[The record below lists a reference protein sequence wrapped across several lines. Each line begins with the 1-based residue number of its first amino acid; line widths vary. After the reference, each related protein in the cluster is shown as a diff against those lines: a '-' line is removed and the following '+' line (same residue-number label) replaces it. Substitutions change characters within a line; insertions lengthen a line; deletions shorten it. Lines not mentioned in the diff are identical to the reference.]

1 MKNVIEKLKEFSNEI
16 NLKERFDFNFDINDK
31 IFSSKETEQL
41 LTDKNPF
48 DQNVRLKW
56 ILSEKYKTNKEQNFI
71 DFWIVNNWGG
81 IRGFKP
87 NERNIEKVRRFK
99 KQLEKRKLSLDC
111 FSTISSLSKIS
122 SFIEPENFVIYDSR
136 VIYTLNWLI
145 LTCENQTR
153 FKKKYFP
160 MPSGRNKIIANFDMN
175 TIVNISHISE
185 YVENTEL
192 YVSQQNAYFEFCDFI
207 KTNTKLIYGENAKPY
222 ELEMLLFTLADKE
235 IFKDLKERI
244 KITTGLKHATNHTQ
258 QRWEQ

>member
-1 MKNVIEKLKEFSNEI
+1 MKNVTEKLKDFSNEI
-16 NLKERFDFNFDINDK
+16 DLKERFDFNFEITDE
-31 IFSSKETEQL
+31 IFGSKETEQL
-41 LTDKNPF
+41 STDKNPF

-56 ILSEKYKTNKEQNFI
+56 ILSEKYKTNTEQNFI

-111 FSTISSLSKIS
+111 FSTISSLSKIA
-122 SFIEPENFVIYDSR
+122 SFIDPENFVIYDSR

-145 LTCENQTR
+145 LTCENQNG

-207 KTNTKLIYGENAKPY
+207 KINTQFIYGENSKPY

-235 IFKDLKERI
+235 IFEDLKERI
-244 KITTGLKHATNHTQ
+244 KITTAKTL
-258 QRWEQ
+258 

>member
-1 MKNVIEKLKEFSNEI
+1 MKNVLEKLKDFSNQI
-16 NLKERFDFNFDINDK
+16 DLKERFDLNFDINDK
-31 IFSSKETEQL
+31 IFSSKETEKL
-41 LTDKNPF
+41 STDNNPF
-48 DQNVRLKW
+48 EQNVRLKW
-56 ILSEKYKTNKEQNFI
+56 ILSEKYKTNTEQNFI

-87 NERNIEKVRRFK
+87 NERNVEKVRRFK

-122 SFIEPENFVIYDSR
+122 SFIDPENFVIYDSR

-145 LTCENQTR
+145 LTCENQNG

-192 YVSQQNAYFEFCDFI
+192 YVSQQNAYFQFCDFI
-207 KTNTKLIYGENAKPY
+207 KTNTELIYGENSKPY

-235 IFKDLKERI
+235 IFEELKERI
-244 KITTGLKHATNHTQ
+244 KITTGATA
-258 QRWEQ
+258 

>member
-1 MKNVIEKLKEFSNEI
+1 MKNVLEKLKDFSNQI
-16 NLKERFDFNFDINDK
+16 DLKERFDLNFDINDK
-31 IFSSKETEQL
+31 IFSSKETEKL
-41 LTDKNPF
+41 STDNNPF
-48 DQNVRLKW
+48 EQNVRLKW
-56 ILSEKYKTNKEQNFI
+56 ILSEKYKTNTEQNFI

-122 SFIEPENFVIYDSR
+122 SFIDPENFVIYDSR

-145 LTCENQTR
+145 LTCENQNG

-192 YVSQQNAYFEFCDFI
+192 YVSQQNAYFKFCDFI
-207 KTNTKLIYGENAKPY
+207 KTNTELIYGENSKPY

-235 IFKDLKERI
+235 IFEELKERI
-244 KITTGLKHATNHTQ
+244 KITTGNTA
-258 QRWEQ
+258 

>member
-1 MKNVIEKLKEFSNEI
+1 MKNVIEKLKEFSKQI
-16 NLKERFDFNFDINDK
+16 DLKERFDFNFDISDK
-31 IFSSKETEQL
+31 IFSSKEIEQL
-41 LTDKNPF
+41 STDENPF
-48 DQNVRLKW
+48 EQNVRLKW
-56 ILSEKYKTNKEQNFI
+56 ILSEKYKVNSEQNFI

-122 SFIEPENFVIYDSR
+122 SFIDPENFVIYDSR

-145 LTCENQTR
+145 LTCENQNG

-175 TIVNISHISE
+175 TIVNVSHISE

-207 KTNTKLIYGENAKPY
+207 KTNTELIYGENSKPY

-244 KITTGLKHATNHTQ
+244 KITTGNTVYN
-258 QRWEQ
+258 

>member
-1 MKNVIEKLKEFSNEI
+1 MKNVIEKLKNFSNQI
-16 NLKERFDFNFDINDK
+16 DLKERFDFNFDINDE
-31 IFSSKETEQL
+31 IFSSKETEKL
-41 LTDKNPF
+41 STDNNPF
-48 DQNVRLKW
+48 EQNVRLKW
-56 ILSEKYKTNKEQNFI
+56 ILSEKYKTNTEQNFI

-122 SFIEPENFVIYDSR
+122 SFIDPENFVIYDSR

-145 LTCENQTR
+145 LTCENQNG

-192 YVSQQNAYFEFCDFI
+192 YVSQQNAYFQFCDFI
-207 KTNTKLIYGENAKPY
+207 KTNKELIYGENSKPY

-235 IFKDLKERI
+235 IFEELKERI
-244 KITTGLKHATNHTQ
+244 KITTGATA
-258 QRWEQ
+258 

>member
-1 MKNVIEKLKEFSNEI
+1 MKNVIEKLKNFSNQI
-16 NLKERFDFNFDINDK
+16 DLKERFDLNFDINDK
-31 IFSSKETEQL
+31 IFSSKETEKL
-41 LTDKNPF
+41 STDNNPF
-48 DQNVRLKW
+48 EQNVRLKW
-56 ILSEKYKTNKEQNFI
+56 ILSEKYKTNTEQNFI

-87 NERNIEKVRRFK
+87 NERNVEKVRRFK

-122 SFIEPENFVIYDSR
+122 SFIDPKNFVIYDSR

-145 LTCENQTR
+145 LTCENQNG

-192 YVSQQNAYFEFCDFI
+192 YVSQQNAYFQFCDFI
-207 KTNTKLIYGENAKPY
+207 KTNTELIYGENSKPY

-235 IFKDLKERI
+235 IFEELKERI
-244 KITTGLKHATNHTQ
+244 KITTGNTV
-258 QRWEQ
+258 

>member
-1 MKNVIEKLKEFSNEI
+1 MKNVIEKLKEFSEQI
-16 NLKERFDFNFDINDK
+16 DLKERFDFNFDITDK
-31 IFSSKETEQL
+31 IFNSIESEQL
-41 LTDKNPF
+41 STDKNPF

-56 ILSEKYKTNKEQNFI
+56 ILSKKYKTNTEQNYL

-87 NERNIEKVRRFK
+87 NQRNIEKVRKFK
-99 KQLEKRKLSLDC
+99 QQLEKRKLSLDC

-122 SFIEPENFVIYDSR
+122 SFIDPENFVIYDSR

-145 LTCENQTR
+145 LTCENQNG
-153 FKKKYFP
+153 FKEKYFP
-160 MPSGRNKIIANFDMN
+160 MPSGRNKIIADFDMN

-192 YVSQQNAYFEFCDFI
+192 YVPQQNAYFEFCEFI
-207 KTNTKLIYGENAKPY
+207 KTNTELFYGENSKPY

-235 IFKDLKERI
+235 IFKELKERI
-244 KITTGLKHATNHTQ
+244 KITTGNTVYN
-258 QRWEQ
+258 

>member
-1 MKNVIEKLKEFSNEI
+1 MKNVIEKLKNFSNQI
-16 NLKERFDFNFDINDK
+16 DLKERFDFNFDINDE
-31 IFSSKETEQL
+31 IFSSKETEKL
-41 LTDKNPF
+41 STDNNPF
-48 DQNVRLKW
+48 EQNVRLKW
-56 ILSEKYKTNKEQNFI
+56 ILSEKYKTNTEQNFI

-87 NERNIEKVRRFK
+87 NERNVEKVRRFK

-122 SFIEPENFVIYDSR
+122 SFIDPENFVIYDSR

-145 LTCENQTR
+145 LTCENQNG

-185 YVENTEL
+185 YDENTEL
-192 YVSQQNAYFEFCDFI
+192 YVSQQNAYFQFCDFI
-207 KTNTKLIYGENAKPY
+207 KTNTELIYGENSKPY

-235 IFKDLKERI
+235 IFEELKERI
-244 KITTGLKHATNHTQ
+244 KITTGNTA
-258 QRWEQ
+258 

>member
-1 MKNVIEKLKEFSNEI
+1 MKNVLEKLKDFSNQI
-16 NLKERFDFNFDINDK
+16 DLKERFDLNFDINDK
-31 IFSSKETEQL
+31 IFSSKETEKL
-41 LTDKNPF
+41 STDNNPF
-48 DQNVRLKW
+48 EQNVRLKW
-56 ILSEKYKTNKEQNFI
+56 ILSEKYKTNTEQNFI

-87 NERNIEKVRRFK
+87 NERNVEKVRRFK

-122 SFIEPENFVIYDSR
+122 SFIDPENFVIYDSR

-145 LTCENQTR
+145 LTCENQNG

-192 YVSQQNAYFEFCDFI
+192 YVSQQNAYFQFCDFI
-207 KTNTKLIYGENAKPY
+207 KTNTELIYGENSKPY

-235 IFKDLKERI
+235 IFEELKERI
-244 KITTGLKHATNHTQ
+244 KITTGNTA
-258 QRWEQ
+258 

>member
-1 MKNVIEKLKEFSNEI
+1 MKNVLEKLKDFSNQI
-16 NLKERFDFNFDINDK
+16 DLKERFDLNFDINDK
-31 IFSSKETEQL
+31 IFSSKETEKL
-41 LTDKNPF
+41 STDNNPF
-48 DQNVRLKW
+48 EQNVRLKW
-56 ILSEKYKTNKEQNFI
+56 ILSEKYKTNTEQNFI

-87 NERNIEKVRRFK
+87 NERNVEKVRRFK

-122 SFIEPENFVIYDSR
+122 SFIDPENFVIYDSR

-145 LTCENQTR
+145 LTCENQNG

-192 YVSQQNAYFEFCDFI
+192 YVSQQNAYFQFCDFI
-207 KTNTKLIYGENAKPY
+207 KTNTELIYGENSKPY

-235 IFKDLKERI
+235 IFKELKERI
-244 KITTGLKHATNHTQ
+244 KITTGNTV
-258 QRWEQ
+258 

>member
-1 MKNVIEKLKEFSNEI
+1 MKNVLEKLKDFSNQI
-16 NLKERFDFNFDINDK
+16 DLKERFDLNFDINDK
-31 IFSSKETEQL
+31 IFSSKETEKL
-41 LTDKNPF
+41 STDNNPF
-48 DQNVRLKW
+48 EQNVRLKW
-56 ILSEKYKTNKEQNFI
+56 ILSEKYKTNTEQNFI

-87 NERNIEKVRRFK
+87 NERNVEKVRRFK

-122 SFIEPENFVIYDSR
+122 SFIDPENFVIYDSR

-145 LTCENQTR
+145 LTCENQNG

-185 YVENTEL
+185 YDENTEL
-192 YVSQQNAYFEFCDFI
+192 YVSQQNAYFQFCDFI
-207 KTNTKLIYGENAKPY
+207 KTNTELIYGENSKPY

-235 IFKDLKERI
+235 IFEELKERI
-244 KITTGLKHATNHTQ
+244 KITTGNTA
-258 QRWEQ
+258 

>member
-1 MKNVIEKLKEFSNEI
+1 MKNVIEKLKNFSNQI
-16 NLKERFDFNFDINDK
+16 DLKERFDFNFDINDE
-31 IFSSKETEQL
+31 IFSSKETEKL
-41 LTDKNPF
+41 STDNNPF
-48 DQNVRLKW
+48 EQNVRLKW
-56 ILSEKYKTNKEQNFI
+56 ILSEKYKTNTEQNFI

-122 SFIEPENFVIYDSR
+122 SFIDPENFVIYDSR

-145 LTCENQTR
+145 LTCENQNG

-207 KTNTKLIYGENAKPY
+207 KTNTELIYGENSKPY

-235 IFKDLKERI
+235 IFEELKERI
-244 KITTGLKHATNHTQ
+244 KRTTGATA
-258 QRWEQ
+258 

>member
-1 MKNVIEKLKEFSNEI
+1 MKNVIEKLKNFSNQI
-16 NLKERFDFNFDINDK
+16 DLKERFDFNFDINDE
-31 IFSSKETEQL
+31 IFSSKETEKL
-41 LTDKNPF
+41 STDNNPF
-48 DQNVRLKW
+48 EQNVRLKW
-56 ILSEKYKTNKEQNFI
+56 ILSEKYKTNTEQNFI

-111 FSTISSLSKIS
+111 FSTISSLSKIA
-122 SFIEPENFVIYDSR
+122 SFIDPENFVIYDSR

-145 LTCENQTR
+145 LTCENQNG

-185 YVENTEL
+185 YDENTEL
-192 YVSQQNAYFEFCDFI
+192 YVSQQNAYFQFCDFI
-207 KTNTKLIYGENAKPY
+207 KTNTELIYGENSKPY

-235 IFKDLKERI
+235 IFKELKERI
-244 KITTGLKHATNHTQ
+244 KITTGNTV
-258 QRWEQ
+258 

>member
-1 MKNVIEKLKEFSNEI
+1 MKNVIEKLKEFSKQI
-16 NLKERFDFNFDINDK
+16 DLKERFDFNFDITDN
-31 IFSSKETEQL
+31 IFSSIESEQL
-41 LTDKNPF
+41 SANKNPF

-56 ILSEKYKTNKEQNFI
+56 ILSEKYKTNAEQNYI

-87 NERNIEKVRRFK
+87 NERNIVKVQRFK

-122 SFIEPENFVIYDSR
+122 SFIDPENFVIYDSR

-145 LTCENQTR
+145 LTCENQDG
-153 FKKKYFP
+153 FKEQYFP
-160 MPSGRNKIIANFDMN
+160 MPSGRNKIIADFDMN

-185 YVENTEL
+185 YSQNGDL
-192 YVSQQNAYFEFCDFI
+192 YITQQKAYFEFCDFI
-207 KTNTKLIYGENAKPY
+207 KANTKLIYGKDSKPY

-235 IFKDLKERI
+235 IFDDLKEKT
-244 KITTGLKHATNHTQ
+244 KITTSNNVHIQKGN
-258 QRWEQ
+258 